1 MKIPPPPLTRG
12 FNCKIAPH
20 AFPLHTW
27 SHVYVLCLWVCG
39 DVRKCYWPVE
49 AALFFFFFA
58 FLPLSLLL
66 SAFFYSISLPLSRK
80 IFFFHI
86 LQIHSYCGEGVLH
99 SLAPGCFRYKTAI
112 FAAWFGG
119 GVFQKQKKKERESD
133 RDKKQVMKQTKG
145 SRTSPHHHQQQTNTK
160 QKKEGKNKVY
170 TDPRDNASIL
180 LSHSLILTRLLP
192 PLFLMCSRC

>member
-1 MKIPPPPLTRG
+1 MCCACGFVAMCESVIDRLKLPFSFSFSLFSLYLSFSLHSFTQYLFLFRGKFSSSTYCKFIPTVGKG
-12 FNCKIAPH
+12 FYI
-20 AFPLHTW
+20 
-27 SHVYVLCLWVCG
+27 
-39 DVRKCYWPVE
+39 
-49 AALFFFFFA
+49 
-58 FLPLSLLL
+58 
-66 SAFFYSISLPLSRK
+66 LSR
-80 IFFFHI
+80 
-86 LQIHSYCGEGVLH
+86 
-99 SLAPGCFRYKTAI
+99 P
-112 FAAWFGG
+112 
-119 GVFQKQKKKERESD
+119 GVFDTKLPYLRRDLAVVSSKSKKKKERESD